1 MKNFQSHI
9 EWAKRVNGNLT
20 IRKATE
26 SDGNAFVNL
35 YNQYYRHRKT
45 SIDYF
50 KWQFLD
56 SPFKS
61 QLFLVW
67 DKDQLIA
74 YSGLKIYVLSNNLS
88 TGFVIDFLIDLAY
101 RNRGLAFLLEDAI
114 ITYCNEH
121 DVHLLTA
128 LPNQFGN
135 AALMGMGWTTLAKI
149 DSMVL
154 DLKKVDRFTTI
165 DSKPKENLEKT
176 LKFHKDELFRSWRFD
191 KSPVYKYE
199 YVFNESNAAAIT
211 KLFF

>member
-61 QLFLVW
+61 QLFLV
-67 DKDQLIA
+67 
-74 YSGLKIYVLSNNLS
+74 
-88 TGFVIDFLIDLAY
+88 
-101 RNRGLAFLLEDAI
+101 
-114 ITYCNEH
+114 
-121 DVHLLTA
+121 
-128 LPNQFGN
+128 
-135 AALMGMGWTTLAKI
+135 
-149 DSMVL
+149 
-154 DLKKVDRFTTI
+154 
-165 DSKPKENLEKT
+165 
-176 LKFHKDELFRSWRFD
+176 
-191 KSPVYKYE
+191 
-199 YVFNESNAAAIT
+199 
-211 KLFF
+211 